1 MAYEEFKSSSSR
13 TNSTKVL
20 GDKAFNIVQKLQSM
34 VESKV
39 VFFQWFTNFFIRKS
53 ATHTGSR
60 IVYEKATKTSK
71 NKQKKK
77 QQQHKVIIKKIKKR
91 KVYLCFEENICWAA

>member
-39 VFFQWFTNFFIRKS
+39 VFFQWFTNFFIKKS

-60 IVYEKATKTSK
+60 IVYEEATKASK
-71 NKQKKK
+71 NKQKKN
-77 QQQHKVIIKKIKKR
+77 QHKVIIRKIKKR
-91 KVYLCFEENICWAA
+91 EVY